1 MYRIREYWVQT
12 LIFLPCTQALGRGME
27 GLDLECLF
35 PNLDTGLVGGT
46 HSLTGT
52 WAKSACKIVL
62 VFTQKILYTGQGW
75 SVRDIFDFCLDLK
88 VILILILIMM
98 YVHPNDLYFTGKRP
112 FRCDVRVVPQMQSKI
127 QGGVWKPSWVS
138 PVLLCLGP

>member
-1 MYRIREYWVQT
+1 M
-12 LIFLPCTQALGRGME
+12 IFLPCTQALGRGME
-27 GLDLECLF
+27 GLDIDCLF

-75 SVRDIFDFCLDLK
+75 SVRDIFNFCLDFI
-88 VILILILIMM
+88 VILI
-98 YVHPNDLYFTGKRP
+98 
-112 FRCDVRVVPQMQSKI
+112 
-127 QGGVWKPSWVS
+127 
-138 PVLLCLGP
+138 VLRLLSIGHNHYC

>member
-1 MYRIREYWVQT
+1 
-12 LIFLPCTQALGRGME
+12 ME
-27 GLDLECLF
+27 GLGLVCLF
-35 PNLDTGLVGGT
+35 PSLDTGLVGGA

-88 VILILILIMM
+88 VILIALRLLSVGHNY
-98 YVHPNDLYFTGKRP
+98 YVLTQLSFHH
-112 FRCDVRVVPQMQSKI
+112 CDF
-127 QGGVWKPSWVS
+127 G
-138 PVLLCLGP
+138 